1 MKKQEKGGK
10 SVSVMTIREEL
21 IKREQDILKL
31 IQIAE
36 KNIGNKQNSTVQI
49 STGRGRPQYYQS
61 FLDQNGVRR
70 KKYLSTKTN
79 LAEIKSLA
87 QHSYN
92 CEFLKVAYQQLQAV
106 RTALKNIDEESLVN
120 VFAMLHPARRKLINP
135 FVMDIEEYIKRWE
148 AVEIP
153 PSYFDPNLPEF
164 FTERGEQVRSKSE
177 KIIAD
182 KYYMIGIPYRYEQPL
197 ILLDRGKRVRVRP
210 DFTVLN
216 VRTRVQRF
224 HEHLG
229 RMDDPKYIYKN
240 IYKLRLYEKNG
251 IFVGDQLILTYESKD
266 RPLDMSHLERL
277 IDRYIM

>member
-1 MKKQEKGGK
+1 M
-10 SVSVMTIREEL
+10 SVMTIREEL

>member
-1 MKKQEKGGK
+1 M
-10 SVSVMTIREEL
+10 SVMTIREEL
-21 IKREQDILKL
+21 LKREQDIIKL

-36 KNIGNKQNSTVQI
+36 KDADNKQNSTVQI
-49 STGRGRPQYYQS
+49 STGRGKPQYYQS
-61 FLDQNGVRR
+61 FQDQNGVRR

-79 LAEIKSLA
+79 LAVIKSLA

-106 RTALKNIDEESLVN
+106 RTALKNIDEESLAN
-120 VFAMLHPARRKLINP
+120 VFAMLHPARKKLIDP
-135 FVMDIEEYIKRWE
+135 YVMDIEEYVKRWE
-148 AVEIP
+148 AVVIP
-153 PSYFDPNLPEF
+153 PSYFDPDLPEF

-182 KYYMIGIPYRYEQPL
+182 KYYIMGIPYRYEQPL

-216 VRTRVQRF
+216 MRTRVQRF

-266 RPLDMSHLERL
+266 RPLDMSHIERL
-277 IDRYIM
+277 IDRYIT